1 MTSTETLT
9 AESTQPV
16 ARPGVLD
23 IAPYVG
29 GESKVPGVNRVIR
42 LASNEGALGPSPKA
56 IEAYRALAGEIH
68 RYPDGGSA
76 ALRATLAGRFGL
88 EAERIVCSGG
98 SDELITLLV
107 RAYAGPGDEV
117 LYSQHG
123 FLMYPIAAKGVG
135 ATPVAAPE
143 TELTTDVD
151 AMLAAVTERTK
162 LVFIANPNNPT
173 GTYLPAAEVARLHAG
188 LPAHV
193 VLVIDA
199 AYAEY
204 VAKHDY
210 EPGIELVRRSTNTV
224 MIRTFSKIYGL
235 GGMRVGWAY
244 CPANIADVLN
254 RIRNPFNVNAAGQA
268 AAVASLEDLD
278 FAERSRA
285 HNDKWLPWT
294 SEALSALGLKLT
306 PSVGN
311 FVLAHFPDAPE
322 RNADA
327 AWDYMKSRG
336 ILTRKMGGY
345 GLPGA
350 LRITIGTGEEMKAV
364 VEALSQFLGKS

>member
-1 MTSTETLT
+1 VTDTETLS
-9 AESTQPV
+9 ESTQPV
-16 ARPGVLD
+16 ARSGVLD
-23 IAPYVG
+23 IAPYIG

-56 IEAYRALAGEIH
+56 IEAYKALAGEIH
-68 RYPDGGSA
+68 RYPDGGSS
-76 ALRATLAGRFGL
+76 ALRAALAGRFGL

-98 SDELITLLV
+98 SDELITMLA

-123 FLMYPIAAKGVG
+123 FLMYPIAAKSVG
-135 ATPVAAPE
+135 ATPVVAPE
-143 TELTTDVD
+143 TRLTTDVD

-173 GTYLPAAEVARLHAG
+173 GTYLSAAEVSRLHAG

-204 VAKHDY
+204 VGNHDY

-224 MIRTFSKIYGL
+224 MIRTFSKIYAL

-244 CPANIADVLN
+244 APDNIADVLN

-268 AAVASLEDLD
+268 AAVASIQDLD

-294 SEALSALGLKLT
+294 AEQLTALGVKVT

-311 FVLAHFPDAPE
+311 FVLAHFADEPE
-322 RNADA
+322 RNADT
-327 AWDYMKSRG
+327 AWEYMKSRG

-364 VEALSQFLGKS
+364 VDALSQFLGR

>member
-1 MTSTETLT
+1 MTDTVS
-9 AESTQPV
+9 ESIQPA

-56 IEAYRALAGEIH
+56 IEAYKALAGEIH

-76 ALRATLAGRFGL
+76 ALRAALATRFGL
-88 EAERIVCSGG
+88 EAERIVCSSG
-98 SDELITLLV
+98 SDELISLLT

-123 FLMYPIAAKGVG
+123 FLMYPIAAKSVG
-135 ATPVAAPE
+135 ATPVVAPE
-143 TELTTDVD
+143 TDLTTNVD

-162 LVFIANPNNPT
+162 LVFVANPNNPT
-173 GTYLPAAEVARLHAG
+173 GTYLSAAEISRLHAG

-204 VAKHDY
+204 VVNHDY

-224 MIRTFSKIYGL
+224 MIRTFSKIYAL

-244 CPANIADVLN
+244 APDAIADVLN
-254 RIRNPFNVNAAGQA
+254 RIRSPFNVNAAGQA
-268 AAVASLEDLD
+268 AAVASIEDLD
-278 FAERSRA
+278 FADRSRA

-294 SEALSALGLKLT
+294 VEKLTALGVKVT

-311 FVLAHFPDAPE
+311 FILAHFPDAPAH
-322 RNADA
+322 NADA
-327 AWDYMKSRG
+327 AWEYMKSRG
-336 ILTRKMGGY
+336 ILVRKMGGY

-350 LRITIGTGEEMKAV
+350 LRITIGTGEEMKLV
-364 VEALSQFLGKS
+364 IDALSQFFGQ

>member
-1 MTSTETLT
+1 VTSTETS
-9 AESTQPV
+9 APQSIEPV
-16 ARPGVLD
+16 VRPGVLD
-23 IAPYVG
+23 IAPYIG

-56 IEAYRALAGEIH
+56 IEAYRAQAGEIH
-68 RYPDGGSA
+68 RYPDGGAA
-76 ALRATLAGRFGL
+76 ALRAALAARFGL
-88 EAERIVCSGG
+88 EAERIVCGGG

-135 ATPVAAPE
+135 ATPVVAPE
-143 TELTTDVD
+143 TDLTTDVD

-162 LVFIANPNNPT
+162 LVFVANPNNPT
-173 GTYLPAAEVARLHAG
+173 GTYLPAAEIARLHAG
-188 LPAHV
+188 LPTHV

-204 VAKHDY
+204 VGRPDY
-210 EPGIELVRRSTNTV
+210 EPGIELVRRSANAV
-224 MIRTFSKIYGL
+224 MIRTFSKIYAL

-244 CPANIADVLN
+244 CPDNVADALN
-254 RIRNPFNVNAAGQA
+254 RVRNPFNVNAAGQA
-268 AAVASLEDLD
+268 AAVASIEDLD

-285 HNDKWLPWT
+285 HNDEWLPWT
-294 SEALSALGLKLT
+294 SAALAGLGLKLT

-311 FVLAHFPDAPE
+311 FVLAQFPEAAE

-327 AWDYMKSRG
+327 AWEYMKSRG

-364 VEALSQFLGKS
+364 VDALAQFLGKS

>member
-1 MTSTETLT
+1 VTEIETSID
-9 AESTQPV
+9 SIQPV

-29 GESKVPGVNRVIR
+29 GDSNVPGVNRVIR

-56 IEAYRALAGEIH
+56 IEAYKALAGELH
-68 RYPDGGSA
+68 RYPDGGSS
-76 ALRATLAGRFGL
+76 ALRTALARRFGL

-123 FLMYPIAAKGVG
+123 FLMYPIAAKGAG
-135 ATPVAAPE
+135 ATPVVAPE
-143 TELTTDVD
+143 TNLSTDVD

-162 LVFIANPNNPT
+162 LVFVANPNNPT
-173 GTYLPAAEVARLHAG
+173 GTYLPAAEMARLHAG
-188 LPAHV
+188 LPPHV
-193 VLVIDA
+193 VLVLDA

-204 VAKHDY
+204 VTHHDY
-210 EPGIELVRRSTNTV
+210 EPGIELVRRSANTV
-224 MIRTFSKIYGL
+224 MIRTFSKIYAL

-244 CPANIADVLN
+244 APDQIADVLN
-254 RIRNPFNVNAAGQA
+254 RIRNPFNVNAAGHA
-268 AAVASLEDLD
+268 AAIASLDDLD
-278 FAERSRA
+278 FVERSRA
-285 HNDKWLPWT
+285 HNDTWRAWT
-294 SEALSALGLKLT
+294 VEQLTALGATVT

-311 FVLAHFPDAPE
+311 FVLAHFSDAPD

-327 AWDYMKSRG
+327 VSEHLKSRG
-336 ILTRKMGGY
+336 ILTRKMGSY

-350 LRITIGTGEEMKAV
+350 LRITIGTGEDMKILV
-364 VEALSQFLGKS
+364 DTLSQFLGR

>member
-1 MTSTETLT
+1 VTSTETVSP
-9 AESTQPV
+9 EQKQPV

-56 IEAYRALAGEIH
+56 IEAYKALSGEIH

-76 ALRATLAGRFGL
+76 ALRAALASRFGL

-98 SDELITLLV
+98 SDELITLLT

-135 ATPVAAPE
+135 ATPVTAPE
-143 TELTTDVD
+143 TDLTTDVD
-151 AMLAAVTERTK
+151 ALLAAVTERTK
-162 LVFIANPNNPT
+162 LVFVANPNNPT
-173 GTYLPAAEVARLHAG
+173 GTYIPAAEMARLHAG

-204 VAKHDY
+204 VGHHDY
-210 EPGIELVRRSTNTV
+210 EPGIELVRRTTNTV
-224 MIRTFSKIYGL
+224 MIRTFSKIYAL

-244 CPANIADVLN
+244 CPDNIADVLN

-268 AAVASLEDLD
+268 AAVASIEDVE

-294 SEALSALGLKLT
+294 SEALTGLGLKLT

-311 FVLAHFPDAPE
+311 FVLAQFPDTAAQS
-322 RNADA
+322 ADA
-327 AWDYMKSRG
+327 AWEYMKSRG
-336 ILTRKMGGY
+336 ILARKMGGY
-345 GLPGA
+345 CLPNA

-364 VEALSQFLGKS
+364 VEALGQFLAK

>member
-1 MTSTETLT
+1 MTDIETSID
-9 AESTQPV
+9 STQPA

-23 IAPYVG
+23 IAPYIG

-56 IEAYRALAGEIH
+56 IEAYKALSGEIH
-68 RYPDGGSA
+68 RYPDGGSS
-76 ALRATLAGRFGL
+76 ALRAALAKRFGL
-88 EAERIVCSGG
+88 EAERIVCSSG
-98 SDELITLLV
+98 SDELISLLA

-123 FLMYPIAAKGVG
+123 FLMYPIAAKSVG
-135 ATPVAAPE
+135 ATPVVAPE
-143 TELTTDVD
+143 TILTTDVD
-151 AMLAAVTERTK
+151 AMLAAVTPRTK

-173 GTYLPAAEVARLHAG
+173 GTYLSAAEVVRLHAG

-204 VAKHDY
+204 VANHDY

-224 MIRTFSKIYGL
+224 MIRTFSKIYAL

-244 CPANIADVLN
+244 APDNIADVLN
-254 RIRNPFNVNAAGQA
+254 RIRSPFNVNAAGQA
-268 AAVASLEDLD
+268 AAVASIEDLD

-294 SEALSALGLKLT
+294 VDKLTALGVTVT

-311 FVLAHFPDAPE
+311 FVLAHFSDAPE

-327 AWDYMKSRG
+327 VWEYLKSRG
-336 ILTRKMGGY
+336 ILARQMGGY

-350 LRITIGTGEEMKAV
+350 LRITIGTGEEMKTV
-364 VEALSQFLGKS
+364 VDALSQFLGL

>member
-1 MTSTETLT
+1 ML
-9 AESTQPV
+9 QPV

-56 IEAYRALAGEIH
+56 IEAYKALAGEIH
-68 RYPDGGSA
+68 RYPDGGA
-76 ALRATLAGRFGL
+76 AELRATLATRFGL

-98 SDELITLLV
+98 SDELITMLV
-107 RAYAGPGDEV
+107 RAYAGAGDEV

-123 FLMYPIAAKGVG
+123 FLMYPIAAKAVG
-135 ATPVAAPE
+135 ATPVTAPE
-143 TELTTDVD
+143 TDLTTDVD
-151 AMLAAVTERTK
+151 ALLAAVTERTR
-162 LVFIANPNNPT
+162 LVFVANPNNPT
-173 GTYLPAAEVARLHAG
+173 GTYIPAAEMARLHAG
-188 LPAHV
+188 LPSHV

-199 AYAEY
+199 AYAEF
-204 VAKHDY
+204 VGQHDY
-210 EPGIELVRRSTNTV
+210 EPGIELVRRTTNTV
-224 MIRTFSKIYGL
+224 MIRTFSKIYAL

-244 CPANIADVLN
+244 CPDNIADVLN

-268 AAVASLEDLD
+268 AAVASLEDVE

-294 SEALSALGLKLT
+294 SAALTRLGLKLT

-311 FVLAHFPDAPE
+311 FLLAEFPEAAGHD
-322 RNADA
+322 ADA
-327 AWDYMKSRG
+327 AWEYMKSRG
-336 ILTRKMGGY
+336 ILVRKMGGY
-345 GLPGA
+345 GLPNA
-350 LRITIGTGEEMKAV
+350 LRITIGTGDEMKAV
-364 VEALSQFLGKS
+364 VDALSLFLGKS

>member
-1 MTSTETLT
+1 MTSPETLSPEPT
-9 AESTQPV
+9 LPV
-16 ARPGVLD
+16 VRPGVLD

-56 IEAYRALAGEIH
+56 IEAYKALAGEIH

-76 ALRATLAGRFGL
+76 ELRAALAARFGL
-88 EAERIVCSGG
+88 EAERIVCSSG
-98 SDELITLLV
+98 SDELISLLT

-123 FLMYPIAAKGVG
+123 FLMYPIAAKTVG
-135 ATPVAAPE
+135 ATPVTAAE
-143 TELTTDVD
+143 TNLTTDVD
-151 AMLAAVTERTK
+151 ALLAAVTERTK
-162 LVFIANPNNPT
+162 LVFVANPNNPT
-173 GTYLPAAEVARLHAG
+173 GTYIPAAEMTRLQAG

-204 VAKHDY
+204 VRNHDY
-210 EPGIELVRRSTNTV
+210 EPGIELVRRTANTV
-224 MIRTFSKIYGL
+224 MIRTFSKIYAL

-244 CPANIADVLN
+244 CPDAIADVLN
-254 RIRNPFNVNAAGQA
+254 RIRSPFNVNAAGQA
-268 AAVASLEDLD
+268 AAVAAVEDVE

-294 SEALSALGLKLT
+294 SEALTRLGLTLT

-311 FVLAHFPDAPE
+311 FVLAQFPETAE
-322 RNADA
+322 HGADG
-327 AWDYMKSRG
+327 AWEYMKSRG

-345 GLPGA
+345 GLPNA

-364 VEALSQFLGKS
+364 VDALSQFLGKS